1 MILLFDMADQ
11 LAQLQSLNNSGGEK
25 APGQKNGGGEA
36 SKGAAAEPVH
46 RVTPEGGEAFSQV
59 YPGSGDAPENIA

>member
-1 MILLFDMADQ
+1 
-11 LAQLQSLNNSGGEK
+11 LNNSGGEK

-46 RVTPEGGEAFSQV
+46 RVTPEGGGGFSSSVPGIRGCARKHRLTVDELTEA
-59 YPGSGDAPENIA
+59 P

>member
-1 MILLFDMADQ
+1 
-11 LAQLQSLNNSGGEK
+11 LNNSGGEK

-46 RVTPEGGEAFSQV
+46 RVTPEGGEAFPQV